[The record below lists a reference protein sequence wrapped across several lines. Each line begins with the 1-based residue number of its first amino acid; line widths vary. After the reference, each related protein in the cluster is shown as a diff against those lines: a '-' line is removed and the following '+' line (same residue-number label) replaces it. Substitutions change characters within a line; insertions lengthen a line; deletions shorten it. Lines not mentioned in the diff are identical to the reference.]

1 MNKRN
6 SGGTTKGVSEFRIRI
21 AGLGGQGIVKMGII
35 LGMAASLYGG
45 KEAVQTQSYGPASR
59 GGVTSSEVIISEK
72 EINFVKVTE
81 SDVLIALSKLA
92 YEKYLPKLKKGGV
105 LIYDPDLVQ
114 INQGERSDVEKV
126 PVHATKLAEELGNK
140 LVANTLL
147 LGVFTKL
154 FPLINKEAVE
164 KAIIKNTPV
173 DFKELNLKAFN
184 VGYKIGEKIKKH

>member
-72 EINFVKVTE
+72 EINFVKVAE